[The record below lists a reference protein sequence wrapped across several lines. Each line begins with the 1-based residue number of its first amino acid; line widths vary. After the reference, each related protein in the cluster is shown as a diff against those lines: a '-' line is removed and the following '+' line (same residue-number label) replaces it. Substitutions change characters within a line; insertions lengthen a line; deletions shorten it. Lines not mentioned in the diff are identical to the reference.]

1 MPAMTMP
8 VQIVAPCPK
17 RPTSS
22 STSTNNIYNN
32 NQEIQDACHQELR
45 QILNSSMKQPNLPAS
60 IITTTTMNNTI
71 TSQIPEVSEQQ
82 IIPRTDNPLPQDMS
96 FFTAAIQPCLPS
108 TRYHHQQH
116 RPRSYSVGDNSY
128 YLYVKKN
135 NDLVH

>member
-1 MPAMTMP
+1 MP

-22 STSTNNIYNN
+22 SSTSTHNIYNN

-45 QILNSSMKQPNLPAS
+45 QILNSNIKQANHPINILNNTTT
-60 IITTTTMNNTI
+60 TTTTMNNT
-71 TSQIPEVSEQQ
+71 TSCQLPEVSEQQ

-96 FFTAAIQPCLPS
+96 FFTTTIQPYLPS
-108 TRYHHQQH
+108 TKTYHH

-128 YLYVKKN
+128 YIYVKKN